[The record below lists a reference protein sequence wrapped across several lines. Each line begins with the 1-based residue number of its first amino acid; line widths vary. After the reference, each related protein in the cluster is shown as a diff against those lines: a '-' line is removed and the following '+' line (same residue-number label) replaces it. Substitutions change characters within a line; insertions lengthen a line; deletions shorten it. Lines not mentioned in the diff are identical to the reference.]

1 MVFKYT
7 LEVCV
12 QKVMKVMNEVHT
24 VAPTAHLIWLNLP
37 APPSPD
43 GHRDWCLKYNDTAAT
58 LFKDDKGLGPLVL
71 VDVNQTIAR
80 NGTVAAF
87 VDGRMSDAMAVSV
100 FEALLEELALS
111 RERTRP
117 PPGQKVAEVAGTSQ
131 SMNAAQAQQSAN
143 NTTGLSRTQ
152 VVQAR
157 QRTSPNGRSQ
167 DLKTRKMPSNE
178 APEPR

>member
-80 NGTVAAF
+80 NGF
-87 VDGRMSDAMAVSV
+87 VGGARSQQ
-100 FEALLEELALS
+100 
-111 RERTRP
+111 REDSTTTR
-117 PPGQKVAEVAGTSQ
+117 AES
-131 SMNAAQAQQSAN
+131 
-143 NTTGLSRTQ
+143 
-152 VVQAR
+152 
-157 QRTSPNGRSQ
+157 GRSSWHLAV
-167 DLKTRKMPSNE
+167 DERSSGSAE
-178 APEPR
+178 C